1 MPLISGLDLGKVAD
15 FSALACVEKSAAPNP
30 KPKRKN
36 QYTLRWLETWELG
49 TKYASIIADVKTRFD
64 SSLLR
69 FTPLAV
75 DFTGVGTAVVEQLQ
89 AAKVSAR
96 LNPVL
101 ITSGHSISRPED
113 NKERAWHV
121 PKKEL
126 VSTLIVLLE
135 AGLLRWAS
143 PSEKGALKL
152 ISRFEKELSDFRVKV
167 TKSRNE
173 TFSGEGSQHDDLVL
187 AVSLAVWLGE
197 HTGTGDASK
206 ITVPEPGSKGGSMIE
221 AAPAGVFADAAGG
234 MGGSGGN
241 DPRFFNG
248 RP

>member
-1 MPLISGLDLGKVAD
+1 MGLISGLDLGKVAD
-15 FSALACVEKSAAPNP
+15 FSALACVEKSPAANP
-30 KPKRKN
+30 KPKRRH
-36 QYTLRWLETWELG
+36 QYTLRWLEAWELG
-49 TKYASIIADVKTRFD
+49 TKYASIIADVRARFE
-64 SSLLR
+64 SPMLNW
-69 FTPLAV
+69 TPLAV

-89 AAKVSAR
+89 AAKVTAR

-101 ITSGHSISRPED
+101 ITSGHSISRPEET
-113 NKERAWHV
+113 KERAWHV

-126 VSTLIVLLE
+126 VSTMVVMLE
-135 AGLLRWAS
+135 AGLLKWAS
-143 PSEKGALKL
+143 PSERGALKL
-152 ISRFEKELSDFRVKV
+152 ISRFEKELQDFRAKV

-206 ITVPEPGSKGGSMIE
+206 ISVPDAREGSMFE
-221 AAPAGVFADAAGG
+221 AAPAGVFASSGAGG
-234 MGGSGGN
+234 AEGGS
-241 DPRFFNG
+241 DPRYFGG